1 MLQWWLS
8 MKNIGKI
15 TRLSRPLYKKLLIL
29 SGLVL
34 VMAILQQVQPFL
46 VKAIVDNIQEQ
57 IVSGDGDMQRVWL
70 LMGGILAVNLVAS
83 TLNAVNMRFGDY
95 INSRL
100 RKFLTERFYR
110 KVFTLPQKYFDS
122 EISGKILNQLDRGI
136 QSIQDFI
143 GMATN
148 FVMPALFQS
157 FFTVG
162 ILFYYDRFIGFL
174 ALGIFPVYIA
184 ISNYSTKQWGKEEVK
199 KNKLEDESR
208 GRIQEVVSNIRLVR
222 GFMNQ
227 AREWKFVSKILKEVN
242 VIYDRQSVKY
252 HILNFI
258 REFGL
263 ELVLITISL
272 IAFNRTFQG
281 ELSIGEMVLILQ
293 LMGQLRRPLMGMS
306 FILERVQRA
315 EAGSKEYFEIID
327 LPSYEKFSHTLQKS
341 RLIDKPSLRFED
353 VSFSYDEEE
362 GEVLTDL
369 NFEIHAGKTV
379 AVVGHSGSG
388 KSTIINLILKF
399 YEPTKG
405 EIYLKDKAYSKLSH
419 KRVRGHISLVFQ
431 DNELFSTTIRENVSY
446 GLKKTTDKEIIS
458 ALKKANA
465 YEFVMKLKG
474 GLDAKI
480 GERGVK
486 LSGGQKQR
494 IQIARAI
501 MHDSPILILDEAT
514 SSLDSKSEKA
524 IQTALETLMKN
535 RLVIIIAH
543 RFSTIQNADQI
554 LVVDDGKIVD
564 SGNPAALARK
574 KGIYKE
580 LLQYQIEGNEKLL
593 KKYDLS

>member
-1 MLQWWLS
+1 

-122 EISGKILNQLDRGI
+122 EISGKILNQLNRGI

-162 ILFYYDRFIGFL
+162 ILFYYNRFIGLL

-327 LPSYEKFSHTLQKS
+327 LPSYEKFSHTIQKS

-369 NFEIHAGKTV
+369 NFEIPAGKTV